1 MRISASAKGVQCCVA
16 LTPWLLFFLRAGH
29 RHTRVCRGAAPDPGA
44 NGDWDAFQ
52 DQLVF
57 PVSATNMFQEPYLQF
72 LFLYIQVYSFD
83 AIICMLHGEEDHV
96 LERHWPLT
104 ETFS

>member
-1 MRISASAKGVQCCVA
+1 MITVSSERIFNAHLGICQRR
-16 LTPWLLFFLRAGH
+16 TMLLGTHSLAPFYLRVGH

-83 AIICMLHGEEDHV
+83 PIICFMGNKIIM
-96 LERHWPLT
+96 
-104 ETFS
+104 F

>member
-1 MRISASAKGVQCCVA
+1 MRISASAKGVQCCLA
-16 LTPWLLFFLRAGH
+16 LTPWRLFISELGTDTHECAGELPLIL
-29 RHTRVCRGAAPDPGA
+29 APMEIGMHFNQP
-44 NGDWDAFQ
+44 
-52 DQLVF
+52 VF
-57 PVSATNMFQEPYLQF
+57 PISAINMFQEPYLQYP
-72 LFLYIQVYSFD
+72 FLYIQVYNFD